1 MAKVLSKPP
10 QLLDSARVLH
20 YANVDKGVG
29 FAGRT
34 LLFVDGK
41 ELGRVPNLAICADD
55 SSGGVLLFHCSGAW
69 KVFECSAHES
79 VGAAKEKAE
88 RIYPGL
94 SSRWVEAKANS

>member
-34 LLFVDGK
+34 LLF
-41 ELGRVPNLAICADD
+41 
-55 SSGGVLLFHCSGAW
+55 
-69 KVFECSAHES
+69 
-79 VGAAKEKAE
+79 KEKAE

>member
-1 MAKVLSKPP
+1 MAKVSSKPP

-41 ELGRVPNLAICADD
+41 ELGKVPNLAICAEV
-55 SSGGVLLFHCSGAW
+55 SSGGVLLFHCSRAW
-69 KVFECSAHES
+69 KVFGCSAHDS
-79 VGAAKEKAE
+79 VEAAKEKAE

-94 SSRWVEAKANS
+94 SSRWVEAKASK